1 MSPTLFERFKT
12 WLARQLSAPE
22 KEATTAYKEQAA
34 DQNHLQ
40 ADDQT
45 AQHLVP
51 YDENLLERSR
61 TQWQFG
67 DWASLTQLA
76 RDTLQHHPDRA
87 KLALLAAAGH
97 LQQGNRTEARQFTR
111 LAQDW
116 GCSKKRVSQILIS
129 GVHNSLGRAAAVSDQ
144 GQRALQHF
152 QYAIQAGAPKS
163 EVRLLSAARV
173 TQQLGLLGLPAN
185 TLQLANTQQT
195 SPPGPNHRPLG
206 PLGCT
211 V

>member
-12 WLARQLSAPE
+12 WLARQLGAPE
-22 KEATTAYKEQAA
+22 KEATMAYKEPATA
-34 DQNHLQ
+34 QNHLQ
-40 ADDQT
+40 SDAQT
-45 AQHLVP
+45 TQHLVP

-97 LQQGNRTEARQFTR
+97 LQQGNSTEARQFTR

-116 GCSKKRVSQILIS
+116 GCSKKLISQILIS
-129 GVHNSLGRAAAVSDQ
+129 GVHNSLGRAAAVSGQ
-144 GQRALQHF
+144 AQRALQHF
-152 QYAIQAGAPKS
+152 HSSIQAGSANS
-163 EVRLLSAARV
+163 EVRLLTEARV
-173 TQQLGLLGLPAN
+173 HQQLIQLGLPLN
-185 TLQLANTQQT
+185 TVQLQYTEQIVPTQAQI
-195 SPPGPNHRPLG
+195 
-206 PLGCT
+206 
-211 V
+211 